1 MFKKQLFQLILIQF
15 KEFYREPGV
24 LFWAFGFPILMAWGL
39 GIAFK
44 EKPEIIRKVAIIEN
58 IPSREDDSQTSF
70 RLFLSKET
78 KELKK
83 DHSGTDVHIKEITD
97 KKLGKTT
104 YYFISTDWK
113 NAILL
118 LKRGNV
124 TLIMKEEKGK
134 LIYHFDPASPDARLV
149 QLQLNAMINGTEKFE
164 DSPDVVP
171 LTLSGTR
178 YIDFLIP
185 GLIAMSI
192 MMSCMWGI
200 SWSII
205 DNRSKKLLRRMV
217 ATPMKKSNYLVSLFI
232 ARLILSLFEIFFIYL
247 FARLYFNLSIQGS
260 IPALILIC
268 ISGNIAFTGI
278 SILTACRTSKPEIG
292 NGIINAVTSPMM
304 VISGIFFSYSSFP
317 DWAIPV
323 IRKLPLTM
331 LADNIRSIFNE
342 GAGFSEA
349 LLPASVLSLL
359 GLFTFG
365 LGLKFYKWY

>member
-1 MFKKQLFQLILIQF
+1 MFILRKLRIKSWAKQPTILFQLT
-15 KEFYREPGV
+15 G
-24 LFWAFGFPILMAWGL
+24 
-39 GIAFK
+39 
-44 EKPEIIRKVAIIEN
+44 
-58 IPSREDDSQTSF
+58 
-70 RLFLSKET
+70 
-78 KELKK
+78 
-83 DHSGTDVHIKEITD
+83 
-97 KKLGKTT
+97 
-104 YYFISTDWK
+104 K

-217 ATPMKKSNYLVSLFI
+217 ATPIEKIKLPGFSFYSQVDFESFRDFFLFTC
-232 ARLILSLFEIFFIYL
+232 
-247 FARLYFNLSIQGS
+247 FARLYF
-260 IPALILIC
+260 
-268 ISGNIAFTGI
+268 
-278 SILTACRTSKPEIG
+278 
-292 NGIINAVTSPMM
+292 
-304 VISGIFFSYSSFP
+304 
-317 DWAIPV
+317 
-323 IRKLPLTM
+323 
-331 LADNIRSIFNE
+331 
-342 GAGFSEA
+342 
-349 LLPASVLSLL
+349 
-359 GLFTFG
+359 
-365 LGLKFYKWY
+365 